1 MAAKGTSLAAVGDG
15 VVAWISSPLDTS
27 SVYMGIGHGN
37 GWFTRY
43 LHMPND
49 TQNDDGSYTDDG
61 QAYGIAPGLVQGSVV
76 TAGQLLGWV
85 GD

>member
-1 MAAKGTSLAAVGDG
+1 
-15 VVAWISSPLDTS
+15 
-27 SVYMGIGHGN
+27 MGIDHGN
-37 GWFTRY
+37 GGFTRY
-43 LHMPND
+43 LHGNND

-61 QAYGIAPGLVQGSVV
+61 QAYGISPGLVQGSVV